1 MITEVII
8 VAMTRVEG
16 MMSIV
21 TLRIEGRTEGITMTV
36 IIGQEM
42 RNLIEIEILEGVMTE
57 ICLSVMNLM
66 RLMHLNVE
74 ILQSM
79 LQQFQEIKEL
89 LQKFCPH
96 DQSI

>member
-1 MITEVII
+1 
-8 VAMTRVEG
+8 MTGVEG

-21 TLRIEGRTEGITMTV
+21 TLRIEGMIEGITMTV
-36 IIGQEM
+36 IGQEM
-42 RNLIEIEILEGVMTE
+42 RSPIEIEILEGVMTE

-66 RLMHLNVE
+66 HLKHLNVE
-74 ILQSM
+74 NLQSM

-89 LQKFCPH
+89 HQKFCHH

>member
-1 MITEVII
+1 
-8 VAMTRVEG
+8 MTGVVG

-36 IIGQEM
+36 IGQEM
-42 RNLIEIEILEGVMTE
+42 RSPIEIEILEGVMTE

-66 RLMHLNVE
+66 NLKHLNVE
-74 ILQSM
+74 NLQSM

-89 LQKFCPH
+89 HQKFCRH

>member
-1 MITEVII
+1 MIRI
-8 VAMTRVEG
+8 EG

-36 IIGQEM
+36 IGQEM
-42 RNLIEIEILEGVMTE
+42 WSPIEIEILEGVMTE
-57 ICLSVMNLM
+57 ICLSVMNLVN
-66 RLMHLNVE
+66 LMHLNVE
-74 ILQSM
+74 NLQSM

-89 LQKFCPH
+89 HQKFCHH

>member
-1 MITEVII
+1 
-8 VAMTRVEG
+8 MTGVVG

-36 IIGQEM
+36 IGQEM
-42 RNLIEIEILEGVMTE
+42 RSPIEIEILEGIMTE

-66 RLMHLNVE
+66 HLNVGN
-74 ILQSM
+74 LQSM

-89 LQKFCPH
+89 HQKFCHH

>member
-1 MITEVII
+1 
-8 VAMTRVEG
+8 MTGVVG

-36 IIGQEM
+36 IDQEM
-42 RNLIEIEILEGVMTE
+42 WSPIEIEILEGVMTE

-66 RLMHLNVE
+66 NLMNLMHLNVE
-74 ILQSM
+74 NLQSM
-79 LQQFQEIKEL
+79 LQQFHEIKEL
-89 LQKFCPH
+89 HQKFCHH